1 LAYGQYIITEKDLKV
16 IQRNDQYYIIMLI
29 EDIIKYGFKIKS
41 KVTDDIEFYNYQLFM
56 DVLCSVI
63 QNLIFH

>member
-1 LAYGQYIITEKDLKV
+1 MAYGQYIITEKDLKV